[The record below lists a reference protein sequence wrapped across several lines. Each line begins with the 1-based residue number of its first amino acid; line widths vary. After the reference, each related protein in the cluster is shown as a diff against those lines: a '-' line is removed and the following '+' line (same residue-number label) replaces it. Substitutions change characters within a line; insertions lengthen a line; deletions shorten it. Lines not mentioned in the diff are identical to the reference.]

1 MCGENTSTVQ
11 SIGRDEQDEYA
22 ILSYTRSQE
31 AAARGAFKD
40 EIVPITVKSKKSCEL
55 QYILCYLWTL
65 SSLEVVS
72 SSMRLGV
79 MRSSDL

>member
-55 QYILCYLWTL
+55 QYITVYFMLL
-65 SSLEVVS
+65 V
-72 SSMRLGV
+72 
-79 MRSSDL
+79 DFI